1 MTLSRN
7 QLRNFRTWNEMD
19 DKRTALAMFACIMFI
34 MVYSELFLA
43 PVTRPPQTTP
53 STTTQVAQTNS
64 TAQSSTQETSAV
76 SSPTGA
82 FQQAA
87 SIPAAPALGTA
98 TDRHPN
104 PAELDSAGYVTVE
117 SPFISARISKL
128 GARLA
133 EFRLKGYKLHLSG
146 DELVDLVSKSE
157 GSALPLAVHAGGLTD
172 DFVTYKLADGSAGNT
187 ALLVPDTNELK
198 VRFIGTIAQ
207 GVSIEK
213 TFTFK
218 PGTYLF
224 DVDVR
229 LGAPTADGSRVA
241 LDWSHFVSDVA
252 LTDRLDP
259 FKFSLLSD
267 SGKLTHVMT
276 QEMHKNALESGRKVS
291 EVGLN
296 HWVVFG
302 GKYFMA
308 ALIPQEDT
316 NNFVTGVDGSTF
328 FQRTYGSAQEGK
340 FTLYVGPKDYRI
352 LKGLGWELQR
362 NIDLGW
368 FSFLAFPLISI
379 IRFFHQI
386 LGNYGLAIVLL
397 TLVIKALFLPL
408 TKASFKSMRAMQEIQ
423 PEVKA
428 LRERIKDATQLNQEM
443 MALYKRKGVN
453 PMGGCL
459 PVLIQ
464 LPVFLGLYN
473 ALLNSIELRHAPF
486 ALWINDLSAP
496 EALHVFGIS
505 VPVMVLLMGASM
517 FFQQLT
523 TPSTGDEAQR
533 KAMMMMPIV
542 FTIMFV
548 IFPFPAGLVL
558 YWLVNNAI
566 SIVQQMFLRA
576 DRRANPLQATLI
588 ASVGIFCLSWALT
601 LIH

>member
-1 MTLSRN
+1 
-7 QLRNFRTWNEMD
+7 MD

-43 PVTRPPQTTP
+43 PVTRPAPVAPAATEQQTAQ
-53 STTTQVAQTNS
+53 QVAAS
-64 TAQSSTQETSAV
+64 TAQANASA
-76 SSPTGA
+76 PTGS
-82 FQQAA
+82 FQQQPASVPATSVAA
-87 SIPAAPALGTA
+87 AQVN
-98 TDRHPN
+98 RHPN
-104 PAELDSAGYVTVE
+104 PAELDAAGYLEVE
-117 SPFISARISKL
+117 SALISARISKL
-128 GARLA
+128 GGRLSQL
-133 EFRLKGYKLHLSG
+133 RLKAYKLHLSG
-146 DELVDLVSKSE
+146 DELVDLVSRSD
-157 GSALPLAVHAGGLTD
+157 GAPLPLAVHAGGLND
-172 DFVTYKLADGSAGNT
+172 DFVSYGIASGNAQQT
-187 ALLVPDTNELK
+187 SFVVPETNELK
-198 VRFIGTIAQ
+198 IRLTGSIAQ

-218 PGTYLF
+218 PGSYLF
-224 DVDVR
+224 DVEVR
-229 LGAPTADGSRVA
+229 LSSPTSDGSKVS
-241 LDWSHFVSDVA
+241 LDWSHFVSDIA
-252 LTDRLDP
+252 LADRLDP
-259 FKFSLLSD
+259 FKFSLLSEA
-267 SGKLTHVMT
+267 GKLTHVMA
-276 QEMHKNALESGRKVS
+276 QESHKTAIDTGRKLS

-296 HWVVFG
+296 HWVAFG

-308 ALIPQEDT
+308 ALIPSQDT
-316 NNFVTGVDGSTF
+316 SNFATGIDEQTF
-328 FQRTYGSAQEGK
+328 FQRTYGTAQDGS

-362 NIDLGW
+362 SIDLGW

-379 IRFFHQI
+379 IRFFQHL

-408 TKASFKSMRAMQEIQ
+408 TKASFNSMRAMQEIQ

-459 PVLIQ
+459 PILIQ

-486 ALWINDLSAP
+486 ALWITDLSAP
-496 EALHVFGIS
+496 EALHVFGIG